1 MENKAQSEEEK
12 AKDGSIY
19 ATNKKNASK
28 RGVFNKYVTPVLL
41 AFLLLFIGFFAGFLA
56 RGSEIKQE
64 TINAQEKKI
73 NNTTELKKEVCKVDK
88 EIKRYE
94 VACYD
99 ILNFDLSKCLR

>member
-1 MENKAQSEEEK
+1 MVNKVISLL
-12 AKDGSIY
+12 
-19 ATNKKNASK
+19 
-28 RGVFNKYVTPVLL
+28 VVLVVI
-41 AFLLLFIGFFAGFLA
+41 FFIGFFAGFLA
-56 RGSEIKQE
+56 RGSAIKQE

-94 VACYD
+94 VGCSD